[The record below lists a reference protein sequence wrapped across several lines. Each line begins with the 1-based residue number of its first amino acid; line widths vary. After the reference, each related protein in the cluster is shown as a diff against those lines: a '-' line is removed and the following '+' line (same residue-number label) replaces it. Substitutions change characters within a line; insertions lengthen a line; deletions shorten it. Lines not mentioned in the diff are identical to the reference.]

1 MLLLINPTPPLY
13 VDLNRQA
20 GHMVVMANVLREDDQ
35 GIAILTL
42 NRPEALNALDTPM
55 LAELDEHIDRIEADD
70 SRAFVLT
77 GAGRAFCVGSDL
89 KESISDPEARI
100 RHMHALVQRLHDFPK
115 LGVAAISGYAL
126 GGGLELALGCTFRIA
141 HPDARLGLPEIKLG
155 LIPAYGAT
163 QLVPGLVG
171 ERRALD
177 LMLSGDPIDAATALG
192 WGMIDRVEEDV
203 VHTAVNF
210 ARARAGNKP
219 VAEAAI
225 RAAVLA
231 SRLPLEEGLAVERRL
246 AIETANSLDAKTGV
260 ASFAA
265 R

>member
-1 MLLLINPTPPLY
+1 
-13 VDLNRQA
+13 
-20 GHMVVMANVLREDDQ
+20 MVAMVNVQREDDQ
-35 GIAILTL
+35 GVAILTL

-55 LAELDEHIDRIEADD
+55 LAELDEHIDAIASDD

-77 GAGRAFCVGSDL
+77 GTGRAFCVGSDL
-89 KESISDPEARI
+89 KESISDPSARI
-100 RHMHALVQRLHDFPK
+100 GHMHTLVQRLHDFPK
-115 LGVAAISGYAL
+115 ISVAAIPGYAL

-141 HPDARLGLPEIKLG
+141 HPDARFGLPEVKLG

-163 QLVPGLVG
+163 QLVPRLVG

-177 LMLSGDPIDAATALG
+177 LMLSGDPIDAAMALA

-203 VHTAVNF
+203 VGAAAHF

-231 SRLPLEEGLAVERRL
+231 SRLPLEEGLAMEHRL
-246 AIETANSLDAKTGV
+246 AIETASSLDAKAGI
-260 ASFAA
+260 AAFAL

>member
-1 MLLLINPTPPLY
+1 MP
-13 VDLNRQA
+13 
-20 GHMVVMANVLREDDQ
+20 NVLRQDDQ
-35 GIAILTL
+35 GVAVLTL
-42 NRPEALNALDTPM
+42 NRPQVLNALDTPM
-55 LAELDEHIDRIEADD
+55 FSELHDHIERIASDD

-77 GAGRAFCVGSDL
+77 GTGRAFCVGSDL
-89 KESISDPEARI
+89 KESVSDPDARI

-115 LGVAAISGYAL
+115 IGVAAISGYAL
-126 GGGLELALGCTFRIA
+126 GGGLELALGCAFRIA

-163 QLVPGLVG
+163 QLLPRAVG

-177 LMLSGDPIDAATALG
+177 LMLSGNPIDAATALR
-192 WGMIDRVEEDV
+192 WGMIDHVEEDV
-203 VHTAVNF
+203 VRAAVDF

-246 AIETANSLDAKTGV
+246 ALETSNSLDAKAGV
-260 ASFAA
+260 AAFVA

>member
-42 NRPEALNALDTPM
+42 NRPEALNALDTTM

-100 RHMHALVQRLHDFPK
+100 RHMHALIQRLHDFPK

-192 WGMIDRVEEDV
+192 WGMIDRVEENV
-203 VHTAVNF
+203 VHAAVNF